1 MISRSYSENLCGA
14 RFDAGRR
21 EVAAEAAALALLPV
35 NAVGSCLH
43 HVKRQVIVAVYN
55 SKVKLY
61 NIKIQF
67 TKYNFKKFTE

>member
-1 MISRSYSENLCGA
+1 MCGV

-43 HVKRQVIVAVYN
+43 HVKRQVIFAVYN
-55 SKVKLY
+55 SKVNIIYKIYY

-67 TKYNFKKFTE
+67 TKYNFKKFTV